1 MDGYHIVYSEWGLG
15 VKTFIIIPKKEDSRL
30 PNCYARAR
38 MRVVAHAQILQT
50 LAQFPFLKFNLK

>member
-30 PNCYARAR
+30 PNSYAGAR
-38 MRVVAHAQILQT
+38 MRVAAIGKFYKLLHN
-50 LAQFPFLKFNLK
+50 FLS